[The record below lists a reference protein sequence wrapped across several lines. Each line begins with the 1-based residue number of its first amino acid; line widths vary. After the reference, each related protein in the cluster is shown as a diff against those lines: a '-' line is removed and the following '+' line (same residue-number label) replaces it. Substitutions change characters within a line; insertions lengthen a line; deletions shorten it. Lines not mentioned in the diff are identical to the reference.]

1 MRYIRK
7 GAVMLFLLALT
18 GCSKDEAGN
27 DSDAP
32 VPVRFEAGSPEVFKT
47 RSLIESESA
56 LREADFGVF
65 AYYTGATAWES
76 AKTSATPNFMYNQ
89 QVTWSSD
96 HWTYTPVKYWPNDN
110 NPADNTGATGS
121 QTHSYVSF
129 FAYAPY
135 TSSSI
140 FSSNS
145 ATGGPTI
152 SYTWAA
158 DADLLYAS
166 QIDRYKYDRNDA
178 NDNGR
183 VGDVVSFTFRHALVY
198 IEHLKVRLQE
208 NTDRTV
214 TLKSLRIGYKT
225 SGTFDLGN
233 AEWTLTLGSGSRII
247 RDTDLTVTAYTA
259 ESAHDLGGSPLLVI
273 PDITYTIEY
282 KIGETE
288 YTHNDVSIPGL
299 TIGNKYTIIFTI
311 DGDAIKVDTQ
321 KFTEQW

>member
-1 MRYIRK
+1 MI
-7 GAVMLFLLALT
+7 
-18 GCSKDEAGN
+18 
-27 DSDAP
+27 
-32 VPVRFEAGSPEVFKT
+32 
-47 RSLIESESA
+47 
-56 LREADFGVF
+56 
-65 AYYTGATAWES
+65 
-76 AKTSATPNFMYNQ
+76 
-89 QVTWSSD
+89 
-96 HWTYTPVKYWPNDN
+96 
-110 NPADNTGATGS
+110 
-121 QTHSYVSF
+121 
-129 FAYAPY
+129 
-135 TSSSI
+135 
-140 FSSNS
+140 
-145 ATGGPTI
+145 
-152 SYTWAA
+152 
-158 DADLLYAS
+158 
-166 QIDRYKYDRNDA
+166 
-178 NDNGR
+178 
-183 VGDVVSFTFRHALVY
+183 VY

-233 AEWTLTLGSGSRII
+233 AVWTSTSGSGSRTI